1 MRIYSKTYLGSMT
14 LTIDLSAGGGLRGN
28 CRDEELGTPDG
39 RLLFK
44 RKLGQG
50 AEGSVY
56 LAVPAERSGSSRSCC
71 RRDTQQEQRHNGRAS
86 SSASASSSPATVG
99 RLPVAVKVVIGD
111 AFRRY
116 KETRCLWPSLRHPN
130 IVFPRKTTFDNSN
143 QRCFLEM
150 EFCEIDLLDLVKR
163 DGPLSEARGALFA
176 GHLAAGLAHCH
187 SLGIAHQDIKLEN
200 VFLRHGVAK
209 LGDFGSIR
217 QVLPTFPQYQQ
228 QQQTPEP
235 APTQHRQRGTSRTA
249 TAGPTAVR
257 GHSDSNKIVPS
268 PEFEQ
273 SFTPHQ
279 DAGKAAARRTNKN
292 VSIAAAS
299 PSPFVGSPQYAPP
312 EAFGNAL
319 GKGAGSFDHAAA
331 AAVAEV
337 TTAAPSWGY
346 DSFASDVWS
355 LGILLYAAIAGCLP
369 WERAC
374 VRKSAEFRRYVERG
388 AEEFF
393 PESFSPG

>member
-1 MRIYSKTYLGSMT
+1 
-14 LTIDLSAGGGLRGN
+14 
-28 CRDEELGTPDG
+28 
-39 RLLFK
+39 
-44 RKLGQG
+44 
-50 AEGSVY
+50 
-56 LAVPAERSGSSRSCC
+56 
-71 RRDTQQEQRHNGRAS
+71 
-86 SSASASSSPATVG
+86 
-99 RLPVAVKVVIGD
+99 D

-217 QVLPTFPQYQQ
+217 Q
-228 QQQTPEP
+228 
-235 APTQHRQRGTSRTA
+235 
-249 TAGPTAVR
+249 
-257 GHSDSNKIVPS
+257 
-268 PEFEQ
+268 
-273 SFTPHQ
+273 
-279 DAGKAAARRTNKN
+279 
-292 VSIAAAS
+292 
-299 PSPFVGSPQYAPP
+299 
-312 EAFGNAL
+312 NAL

-337 TTAAPSWGY
+337 TTAAQSWGY

-355 LGILLYAAIAGCLP
+355 LGILLYAAVAGCLP
-369 WERAC
+369 W
-374 VRKSAEFRRYVERG
+374 
-388 AEEFF
+388 
-393 PESFSPG
+393 